1 MKRTTALILPS
12 VLALCAPLA
21 SVHADDYVVNVAS
34 GRTQT
39 IDASFVSALGSKNL
53 VKTGRGTLVSSSA
66 MSGYTGTITIRE
78 GAFKITTAS
87 DLGTGDG
94 GTVVEDGGTLL
105 VNMANGEE
113 RFRDEPF
120 TIAGTGDAAYGAAIY
135 QVVSN
140 DRFKLFKYLA
150 LSADATIY
158 AGTKLGVD
166 NGTLAMNGH
175 MLTVKGANFSLR
187 TISTPA
193 PVGDLVSE
201 TKLIFEEGGFGSIG
215 DPAKTLTA
223 QNGGRLSF
231 QNATQ
236 TVLWKVVTGNG
247 GSIYG
252 HENDATISRES
263 SELAVQANPTTGA
276 LSVRDKRTG
285 VEWQT
290 IWAPGT
296 PSFSATPSVTLS
308 GAELV
313 VEADF
318 ATLPA
323 DGVVFPAPFL
333 PNPGDAP

>member
-1 MKRTTALILPS
+1 MNPIVSHRTRARVSFAVFALPIAAAVS
-12 VLALCAPLA
+12 LAA
-21 SVHADDYVVNVAS
+21 SVRADDYVVNVAS

-39 IDASFVSALGSKNL
+39 IDASFVSTLGSKNL

-66 MSGYTGTITIRE
+66 MSGYTGTITVRE
-78 GAFKITTAS
+78 GAFKITTTS

-175 MLTVKGANFSLR
+175 TLTVKGANFSLR

-215 DPAKTLTA
+215 DPRRRSPRRT
-223 QNGGRLSF
+223 GGDCRSRMRPRRSCGRL
-231 QNATQ
+231 
-236 TVLWKVVTGNG
+236 
-247 GSIYG
+247 
-252 HENDATISRES
+252 
-263 SELAVQANPTTGA
+263 
-276 LSVRDKRTG
+276 
-285 VEWQT
+285 
-290 IWAPGT
+290 
-296 PSFSATPSVTLS
+296 
-308 GAELV
+308 
-313 VEADF
+313 
-318 ATLPA
+318 
-323 DGVVFPAPFL
+323 
-333 PNPGDAP
+333 